1 MQDSSGFGQ
10 CFNPNRKFER
20 PQLQD
25 TDENEE

>member
-1 MQDSSGFGQ
+1 MQDSPGFGH

-20 PQLQD
+20 PQFQD